1 MAELTNSREE
11 PKINFLFSSTNPT
24 TDYEGNTGTMF
35 QLKKGFCLSRAAGG
49 MTHILN
55 FLQAVDI
62 KFKQRMLKVLMCQ
75 ESGQSRGGAAF
86 LVYLVNITNVPCR
99 SLSSS
104 MMSTSSYRHI
114 MRT

>member
-11 PKINFLFSSTNPT
+11 PKVNFLISSTDPT

-35 QLKKGFCLSRAAGG
+35 QMKKGLCLSVAAGR

-55 FLQAVDI
+55 FLLAVDI
-62 KFKQRMLKVLMCQ
+62 KFKQRMSKVLMCQ

-86 LVYLVNITNVPCR
+86 LVYLVNITNVPYR

-104 MMSTSSYRHI
+104 MMSTSSYRHV

>member
-11 PKINFLFSSTNPT
+11 PKVNFLISSTDPT

-35 QLKKGFCLSRAAGG
+35 QMKKGLCLSVAAGG

-55 FLQAVDI
+55 FLLAVDI
-62 KFKQRMLKVLMCQ
+62 KFKQRMSKVLMCQ

-104 MMSTSSYRHI
+104 SYRHI
-114 MRT
+114 MRN